1 MLNQKSISN
10 LFHTVSTSKT
20 TSSMPNSNSNNHNN
34 LNNNQKST
42 SNGQFQTQ
50 QQQQP
55 NENELIHL
63 LLTKNLNSKGDS
75 NKEFDD
81 VVFDILKVDPDEI
94 AVSVSSF
101 RDCCSFE

>member
-1 MLNQKSISN
+1 
-10 LFHTVSTSKT
+10 
-20 TSSMPNSNSNNHNN
+20 MPNSNNNNNHTN

-42 SNGQFQTQ
+42 SNGQFHTQ
-50 QQQQP
+50 QSQP

-94 AVSVSSF
+94 AVSVPF
-101 RDCCSFE
+101 FFNLLFL

>member
-1 MLNQKSISN
+1 
-10 LFHTVSTSKT
+10 
-20 TSSMPNSNSNNHNN
+20 MPNSNNNNNNHTN

-50 QQQQP
+50 QQQAQP

-94 AVSVSSF
+94 AVSAAAFYFFCIVKNVF
-101 RDCCSFE
+101 LLKIKRAN